1 LRTFFETPRS
11 YFFFLPHALNYTT
24 MNIFIQH
31 YICKRQFADSFKI
44 KTYYVGTF
52 EVLVQYIC
60 CCVFFDI
67 LPWHGAL
74 HYYQL
79 FIIWNRSTI
88 LEKYN
93 INSCNRNI
101 NKITSTTCLSIPNVT
116 PNTHFLEAPKRIMI
130 SRQVNNI
137 IIS

>member
-1 LRTFFETPRS
+1 MRTFFETPRS
-11 YFFFLPHALNYTT
+11 YFFFLPHALNHTT
-24 MNIFIQH
+24 MNIFIKH

-44 KTYYVGTF
+44 EAYYVGTF

-60 CCVFFDI
+60 CCGFLDI
-67 LPWHGAL
+67 LTWHGAL

-101 NKITSTTCLSIPNVT
+101 NKITSTTCLNIPNVT
-116 PNTHFLEAPKRIMI
+116 PNTHFLEASKRIMI
-130 SRQVNNI
+130 SRQVTNL